1 MSSQFPAA
9 KPGGVRVEN
18 IAGRMEIRPKEA
30 LAGQRE
36 GRLGA
41 AVLNA
46 LGAHVKPKD
55 RQAVLGN
62 PS

>member
-1 MSSQFPAA
+1 M
-9 KPGGVRVEN
+9 EN